1 MTFLIRNS
9 KPRSGQSRR
18 RRGGAFLRLRS
29 SLPHLLFLGGLA
41 TSALQGQALAAP
53 DPTMQRAEI
62 LGKLCSAADVPVALR
77 QVLDGVADAS
87 QADLDWAR
95 RVTQSFAAHGL
106 RCADNG
112 AAFLSGS
119 GATVDAVT
127 LVPATPPS
135 GSRAPLPS
143 LRTRALLEQLDAALT
158 LFAEP
163 AAARRL
169 AAVDT
174 LQRRGDGLPPG
185 MLRHALDR
193 EHDPHVAAGLRGLIV
208 AAGLHAPDSSERLA
222 AIHALGQDPTSQVV
236 TTLATLRADPAYTA
250 DPAIATALDQQLR
263 QARWWVRA
271 GDVLALLYNGVSAG
285 SVLFLSSA
293 GLAIIFGLMG
303 VINLA
308 QGELIMI
315 GAYATFCVQQAMRAW
330 VPGLVD
336 WYPLAAIPVVF
347 AITALVGVA
356 MEVLVIRH
364 LYRRP
369 LMTLLAT
376 WAISLLLVNL
386 VRVGF
391 GTQNLEFQTPSYL
404 TGGVRVL
411 GDFLVTWNH
420 MGAIFFA
427 VAAFGVTL
435 ALLRLTDI
443 GLFIRTVTQN
453 RAMAGCIGISTR
465 RVDMAA
471 FGFGAGLAG
480 LAGLALSPIYNV
492 NPTMGTGFIIDSFMV
507 VVLGGVGSLLGTAV
521 ASLSIGLVNVGIEPF
536 YGAVAAKVTALL
548 LVILLIQRRPEGLIA
563 LKGRR

>member
-1 MTFLIRNS
+1 MRTFVTIWLVLI
-9 KPRSGQSRR
+9 
-18 RRGGAFLRLRS
+18 
-29 SLPHLLFLGGLA
+29 LGGLPVVAHASPVRQDILAKLCANDDVPGTLHQLLDA
-41 TSALQGQALAAP
+41 TAQEPPAERMWAQRVEQAFSAHALQCAP
-53 DPTMQRAEI
+53 DGT
-62 LGKLCSAADVPVALR
+62 
-77 QVLDGVADAS
+77 
-87 QADLDWAR
+87 
-95 RVTQSFAAHGL
+95 
-106 RCADNG
+106 
-112 AAFLSGS
+112 AFLS
-119 GATVDAVT
+119 ATSLPVNAATLAPASPPDDAH
-127 LVPATPPS
+127 
-135 GSRAPLPS
+135 APLPS
-143 LRTRALLEQLDAALT
+143 LRTRALLEQLDASLT
-158 LFAEP
+158 LFTAPTP
-163 AAARRL
+163 ADRL
-169 AAVDT
+169 VAVQT
-174 LQRRGDGLPPG
+174 LERRGDGLPPD
-185 MLRHALDR
+185 LLHTALDA
-193 EHDPHVAAGLRGLIV
+193 EQDPAVKAGLTSLIV
-208 AAGLHAPDSSERLA
+208 AAGLHSPQIQDRLA

-236 TTLATLRADPAYTA
+236 TTLAALKADPEYTK
-250 DPAIATALDQQLR
+250 PPGVEQALDHELTH
-263 QARWWVRA
+263 ARLWVAA
-271 GDVLALLYNGVSAG
+271 GNILSLLYNGISVG

-315 GAYATFCVQQAMRAW
+315 GAYVTFCVQQLIRTW
-330 VPGLVD
+330 VPGAID
-336 WYPLAAIPVVF
+336 WYPIVAIPVVF
-347 AITALVGVA
+347 AVTALVGVII
-356 MEVLVIRH
+356 ELLVIRH

-391 GTQNLEFQTPSYL
+391 GTQNLQFQTPSYL

-420 MGAIFFA
+420 MGAIVFA
-427 VAAFGVTL
+427 IAAFAGTL
-435 ALLRLTDI
+435 ALLHLTDI

-465 RVDMAA
+465 RIDMAA

-521 ASLSIGLVNVGIEPF
+521 AALGIGLVNVGIEPF

-548 LVILLIQRRPEGLIA
+548 LVILLIQRRPEGFFA
-563 LKGRR
+563 LRGRR